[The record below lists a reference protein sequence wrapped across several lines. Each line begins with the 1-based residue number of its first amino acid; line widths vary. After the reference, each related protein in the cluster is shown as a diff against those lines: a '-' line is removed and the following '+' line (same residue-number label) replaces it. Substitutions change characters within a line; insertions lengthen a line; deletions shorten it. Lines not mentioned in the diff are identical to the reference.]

1 MRAFL
6 RKYRVGSLIQLGI
19 LGYVALAL
27 PYWVKVNSLILW
39 SLQDFCLLAA
49 PQGCAVAEVTLHP
62 LSPLRHTRC
71 TPGECMAGAA
81 CVQALSFVS
90 PKALLKA
97 LLPGAQPAAPSGS
110 AERAERVAAFR
121 RFIESVEH
129 RGGEAVPEFPS
140 GAQWFN
146 APPLQL
152 ARFAPACSS
161 LMLPISAEISED
173 PELSG

>member
-1 MRAFL
+1 M
-6 RKYRVGSLIQLGI
+6 
-19 LGYVALAL
+19 
-27 PYWVKVNSLILW
+27 
-39 SLQDFCLLAA
+39 
-49 PQGCAVAEVTLHP
+49 
-62 LSPLRHTRC
+62 
-71 TPGECMAGAA
+71 
-81 CVQALSFVS
+81 QALSFVS

-97 LLPGAQPAAPSGS
+97 LLPGTQPAAPSGS
-110 AERAERVAAFR
+110 AEHAERVAAFR
-121 RFIESVEH
+121 RFIESIER

-161 LMLPISAEISED
+161 PMLPISAEISED